1 MDIQKSLS
9 STELVQ
15 QELAKAKSMD
25 DFFGKG
31 GIFTR
36 WFANTIEK
44 MLEAGLGEQLSYERY
59 EAKGRNS
66 GNNRNG
72 HYPKKVRTSE
82 GEMSIQVPR
91 HRNGEFAP
99 QIAKKRSA
107 NTNEPEDK
115 SIGMYAKGWRS
126 GISRIPCRSCT
137 G

>member
-1 MDIQKSLS
+1 MTVKKQASKMDIQKSLS

-25 DFFGKG
+25 DFLGKG

-82 GEMSIQVPR
+82 GEMSI
-91 HRNGEFAP
+91 
-99 QIAKKRSA
+99 
-107 NTNEPEDK
+107 
-115 SIGMYAKGWRS
+115 
-126 GISRIPCRSCT
+126 
-137 G
+137 